1 MCGCVWC
8 KHVLWSNV
16 WFWTAPVLQ
25 RRTQWPTLLPATETA
40 STCLCVST
48 QLTFWCC
55 CLYRLAA
62 LKQQLAAAKQEAGK
76 AQSWHR
82 SYEASRMEVEDLRAA
97 NNRAMLRR
105 HELVASYWPVMSR
118 LNTAEDAVAALT
130 QQLAGLGQE
139 PVLQLP
145 PRDSRAREVE
155 GLEPHAGNTTTTSSS
170 GEQAPGQ
177 QQSAGQESCCSRG
190 KQQPAAATQQHEQS
204 ASGHGDAGA
213 AAGPGTAAA
222 AALEG
227 LVHGALQEELA
238 QLRSSYLL
246 LQEEYW
252 KQKERLM
259 ALDLDCA
266 RLTAAASKAADT
278 ANQVG
283 GLSVCWC
290 SAAAST
296 SCMTRGRAC
305 VLWFWGGDELPDSMH
320 MRLCVGIA
328 GHSRATA
335 STAASSQGG
344 SREGQAGS

>member
-1 MCGCVWC
+1 M
-8 KHVLWSNV
+8 
-16 WFWTAPVLQ
+16 
-25 RRTQWPTLLPATETA
+25 
-40 STCLCVST
+40 
-48 QLTFWCC
+48 
-55 CLYRLAA
+55 
-62 LKQQLAAAKQEAGK
+62 AKQEAGK

-97 NNRAMLRR
+97 NKQAMLRR
-105 HELVASYWPVMSR
+105 HELVASYWPVMAR
-118 LNTAEDAVAALT
+118 LNAAEDAVAALT

-145 PRDSRAREVE
+145 SRDSRAREVE
-155 GLEPHAGNTTTTSSS
+155 GLELPAGSTTTSSSS
-170 GEQAPGQ
+170 GEQAPRQ
-177 QQSAGQESCCSRG
+177 QQSAGQESCCSSSS
-190 KQQPAAATQQHEQS
+190 KQQPTAAPQQHEQS
-204 ASGHGDAGA
+204 ASGCGDAEA

-227 LVHGALQEELA
+227 VVHGALQEELA

-266 RLTAAASKAADT
+266 QLTAAGSKAADI

-296 SCMTRGRAC
+296 SCMHPTRERAC
-305 VLWFWGGDELPDSMH
+305 AL
-320 MRLCVGIA
+320 
-328 GHSRATA
+328 
-335 STAASSQGG
+335 
-344 SREGQAGS
+344 